1 MRQGIGTFVAVAALT
16 VAAGMAAAEPFS
28 PEAILR
34 SGAEVVILGEIH
46 DNPAHHANQAAAVAA
61 MQPTAIVFE
70 MLTPEQAA
78 WVTPENRGDAAA
90 LGEALGWDGSGWP
103 DFAMYHPIFTA
114 APGAAILGGALPR
127 EEVRRAMTEGAAAIL
142 PDAAARFGLDQPLP
156 EAEQAEREADQMRAH
171 CDALPAGM
179 LPGMVEAQRLRDAA
193 MARAVLA
200 ALEGHGAPVALIA
213 GSGHARTDWG
223 VPAMLARA
231 APDLRVLSIGQTETG
246 GGTAEP
252 EGGAPYDLTV
262 TTAPAERGDPCEAFR

>member
-103 DFAMYHPIFTA
+103 DFSMYHPIFTA
-114 APGAAILGGALPR
+114 APGAASVAVPQ
-127 EEVRRAMTEGAAAIL
+127 T
-142 PDAAARFGLDQPLP
+142 
-156 EAEQAEREADQMRAH
+156 
-171 CDALPAGM
+171 PAG
-179 LPGMVEAQRLRDAA
+179 LQPAFQP
-193 MARAVLA
+193 A
-200 ALEGHGAPVALIA
+200 AL
-213 GSGHARTDWG
+213 
-223 VPAMLARA
+223 
-231 APDLRVLSIGQTETG
+231 
-246 GGTAEP
+246 
-252 EGGAPYDLTV
+252 
-262 TTAPAERGDPCEAFR
+262 